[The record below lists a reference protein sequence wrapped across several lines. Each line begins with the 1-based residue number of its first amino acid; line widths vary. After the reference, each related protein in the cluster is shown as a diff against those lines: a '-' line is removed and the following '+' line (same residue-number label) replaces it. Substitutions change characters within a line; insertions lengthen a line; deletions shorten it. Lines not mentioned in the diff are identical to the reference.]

1 MEDNTKRIHMKAKQ
15 QEENGVRQI
24 WGAEAPRSALEEVPE
39 TCKGARVL
47 ELRSRSPNPN
57 RLESQEIDPGRVSSL
72 GMYGTR
78 A

>member
-1 MEDNTKRIHMKAKQ
+1 MKAKQ

-24 WGAEAPRSALEEVPE
+24 WGAEAPRSDLEKVPE

-47 ELRSRSPNPN
+47 ALRSRGPSPN
-57 RLESQEIDPGRVSSL
+57 RLESQEKDPGRVRSL